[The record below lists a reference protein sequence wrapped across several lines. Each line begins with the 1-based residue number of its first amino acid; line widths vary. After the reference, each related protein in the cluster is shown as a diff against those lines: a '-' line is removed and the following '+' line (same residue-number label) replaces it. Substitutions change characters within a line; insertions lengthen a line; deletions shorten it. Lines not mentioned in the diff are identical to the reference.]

1 MGKFTGVNLWS
12 PTLIKRVSIL
22 LFSTYIG
29 PFAVTFIVAM
39 FLFEMQFVWLYLDEL
54 MGKGLEASVIGK
66 LLTYVSARL
75 VNMALPLAV
84 LMSSIMALGT
94 LSENNELTAL
104 KSSGVSLM
112 RILRPLLV
120 FSVILS
126 LVAFLFANNVWPIAN
141 LKFRALLK
149 SIGDQRPTLTLSDGV
164 FYNGIKGYSIRVGR
178 NDVEKKEL
186 HDVLIYDHSNRATAS
201 RKVIRAKMGRME
213 QTSDKQY
220 LVLTLSDGL
229 YYDEPPEKISPKKE
243 PRLPL
248 IKGQFDQMVLRLDL
262 SSLMFSND
270 NESIMKSSYEM
281 MTIGQ
286 LNTAIDS
293 LAVRLDSVI
302 TDLSDATLEVRL
314 PAARS
319 VADTTTAQSIPDSLA
334 SGEDR
339 SLLDHWNARKQ
350 ERIVELARMK
360 NRKKL
365 DALDTRSTE
374 ITHLEKSLARHQI
387 EWHRK
392 FFLAVAC
399 LVLFFI
405 GSSLGAIIRKGGI
418 GLPTLIAI
426 VLFILFQLLTMA
438 GEKMAK
444 SGLVAPVIGMW
455 LSTAVFLP
463 LSIYLTRKATKDSVI
478 FNLESYLSPFYR
490 MAHWFRKTILRR
502 APQTGTKGI

>member
-1 MGKFTGVNLWS
+1 M
-12 PTLIKRVSIL
+12 IRRISIL
-22 LFSTYIG
+22 LFSTYAG
-29 PFAVTFIVAM
+29 PFVVTFVVAM

-54 MGKGLEASVIGK
+54 MGKGLETSVIVE

-104 KSSGVSLM
+104 KCAGVSLI
-112 RILRPLLV
+112 RILRPLLF
-120 FSVILS
+120 FSITLS

-149 SIGDQRPTLTLSDGV
+149 SIGDQRPTLTLNDGV

-186 HDVLIYDHSNRATAS
+186 HDVLIYDHSNRAVAS
-201 RKVIRAKMGRME
+201 RKVIRAKSGRME

-229 YYDEPPEKISPKKE
+229 YYDEPPEKVSPNKE
-243 PRLPL
+243 PRLPM
-248 IKGQFDQMVLRLDL
+248 IKGEFDKMVLRMDL

-286 LNTAIDS
+286 LAGAIDS
-293 LAVRLDSVI
+293 LDTRLDSVL
-302 TDLSDATLEVRL
+302 TALGASTLEVNI
-314 PAARS
+314 PAAALTGKTIAGPDTS
-319 VADTTTAQSIPDSLA
+319 VAAARAHPLLRYWPA
-334 SGEDR
+334 SKRDR
-339 SLLDHWNARKQ
+339 
-350 ERIVELARMK
+350 IIELAKMK
-360 NRKKL
+360 NRRQL
-365 DALDTRSTE
+365 DALDSRSTE
-374 ITHLEKSLARHQI
+374 VTHLEKSLSRHRI

-392 FFLAVAC
+392 FFLAATC

-426 VLFILFQLLTMA
+426 ILFIVFQLLTTA

-444 SGLVAPVIGMW
+444 SGLVAPYAGMW
-455 LSTAVFLP
+455 MSTAVFLP
-463 LSIYLTRKATKDSVI
+463 LGIYLWRKASSDSVI
-478 FNLESYLSPFYR
+478 FNLESYLSPIYR
-490 MAHWFRKTILRR
+490 LAIRVRSFLTRR
-502 APQTGTKGI
+502 MPNTQTNRP